1 VRRFAAVAA
10 VLALAVTAARAGA
23 DLVLLDGRLL
33 EGRSVERKEG
43 AYLLTTSLG
52 NVITVPVELVKEMRL
67 TGGDAAPPTGL
78 VFSTPKTVAGQEM
91 KAPGRRDQLAAFG
104 RPPALF
110 QGSPMTGR
118 WYPRDAFEGKD
129 ATNFNPVKWAKATID
144 PVWSPLPAFSK
155 TTDVT
160 GFRPARWFRASID
173 PVWLPRDGFA
183 PREWLPPVVKPRE

>member
-1 VRRFAAVAA
+1 MRCLAAVAA
-10 VLALAVTAARAGA
+10 VLALAATAARAGA
-23 DLVLLDGRLL
+23 DLVLLDGKLL

-43 AYLLTTSLG
+43 AYLLTTSFG

-78 VFSTPKTVAGQEM
+78 VFSTPKTVAGPEM
-91 KAPGRRDQLAAFG
+91 EVPGRRERLAAFG

-129 ATNFNPVKWAKATID
+129 ATNFSPVTWAKTTID
-144 PVWSPLPAFSK
+144 PVWSPVQAFSR
-155 TTDVT
+155 TTEIA
-160 GFRPARWFRASID
+160 GFRPAQWFRASID
-173 PVWLPRDGFA
+173 PAWRPRDGFA
-183 PREWLPPVVKPRE
+183 PREWLAPVVKPRE